1 VLEHAF
7 RRLAEEA
14 RERWQVPALAVGVS
28 LDGERETLCLGCEPD
43 TRFRIASVTKPFTAN
58 LVAGLLD
65 LDAPAGVWPGVTPR
79 HLLSHT
85 AGYDC
90 ELGDVRR
97 FGAGDDALPRLVAE
111 LGGVRRWTDPGI
123 VWSYSNAGYWLAGNL
138 AADRAGSTYEAAL
151 LTLVCGA
158 AGLEA
163 TEFAEP
169 DLDGF
174 DVDFAGDGLA
184 RNTDGAYP
192 RARRPSGGLVSTV
205 SDLLRFGEWQ
215 LAEPA
220 AGALRVPQAR
230 RPGGGY
236 GLGYMLDA
244 AGGHEVWLH
253 GGDYGGFQSVLVLV
267 PAARL
272 VFAGLTNSRTGS
284 QVLRTLRE
292 EVLERAVG
300 SRTPPPQ
307 PVEVAQA
314 ELEKRAGRYANSDGE
329 IEVRAVAGGLEVQER
344 DEDEVQPW
352 FGARPLAGGEFEL
365 VDGPFAG
372 SRFDFPL
379 PGFGRFSSRLAE
391 RVV

>member
-1 VLEHAF
+1 MLEHAF

-14 RERWQVPALAVGVS
+14 RERWQVPALAVGIS

-58 LVAGLLD
+58 LVAALLD
-65 LDAPAGVWPGVTPR
+65 LDAPAGVWAGVTPR

-97 FGAGDDALPRLVAE
+97 FGTGDDALPRLVAE

-138 AADRAGSTYEAAL
+138 AAERAGSTYEAAL
-151 LTLVCGA
+151 TTLVCGA

-174 DVDFAGDGLA
+174 DVDFAGGGLA
-184 RNTDGAYP
+184 RNMDGAYP

-205 SDLLRFGEWQ
+205 SDLLRFGDWQ

-220 AGALRVPQAR
+220 AAALRVPQVQ
-230 RPGGGY
+230 RPGGAY
-236 GLGYMLDA
+236 GLGYMLDD

-300 SRTPPPQ
+300 SRTQPPQ
-307 PVEVAQA
+307 PVRLPPG
-314 ELEKRAGRYANSDGE
+314 ELEERAGRYANADGE
-329 IEVRAVAGGLEVQER
+329 IEVRAVDGGLEVQER
-344 DEDEVQPW
+344 DEDGIQPW

-391 RVV
+391 QVG

>member
-1 VLEHAF
+1 M
-7 RRLAEEA
+7 
-14 RERWQVPALAVGVS
+14 ERWQVPALAVGVS
-28 LDGERETLCLGCEPD
+28 VDGGHETLCLGCEPD
-43 TRFRIASVTKPFTAN
+43 TRFRVASVTKPFTAN
-58 LVAGLLD
+58 LAAALLD
-65 LDAPAGVWPGVTPR
+65 LDAPAGPWPGVTPR

-90 ELGDVRR
+90 ELGDLRR
-97 FGAGDDALPRLVAE
+97 FGVGDDALPRLAAE
-111 LGGVRRWTDPGI
+111 LGEVRRWTDPGV
-123 VWSYSNAGYWLAGNL
+123 VWSYSNASYWVAGHL
-138 AADRAGSTYEAAL
+138 AAQRAGSTYEAAL
-151 LTLVCGA
+151 LELVCRP

-174 DVDFAGDGLA
+174 DVDFAGGGLVV
-184 RNTDGAYP
+184 NTDGAYP

-220 AGALRVPQAR
+220 AAALRVPHAR

-244 AGGHEVWLH
+244 AGGQEVWFH

-272 VFAGLTNSRTGS
+272 VFAGLTNSGTGS

-292 EVLERAVG
+292 EVLERSVG
-300 SRTPPPQ
+300 AGTPPPE
-307 PVEVAQA
+307 PAEVPQA
-314 ELEKRAGRYANSDGE
+314 ELEARAGVYARPDGE
-329 IEVRAVAGGLEVQER
+329 VDVRVVDGGLEVRER
-344 DEDEVQPW
+344 DEEGGQPW
-352 FGARPLAGGEFEL
+352 FRARPLVEGEFE
-365 VDGPFAG
+365 VVEGPSAG
-372 SRFDFPL
+372 SRLDFPL

-391 RVV
+391 LVG